1 MEYAALVSLAT
12 AQLGVDVPTAQN
24 LMRIGITLAQEVNKA
39 SALSGR
45 AKLDLV
51 VRALRGL
58 LAEPVIRGRLTPEVA
73 ASLDGIVQ
81 DVIPETISL
90 VVDASRGAFQLKKPS
105 VGCVARILAIL
116 CRQAAAHVP
125 GEAGKMAAQAAA
137 IADTISVDVEIS
149 RHVSESEKK
158 VEESKDTTL
167 TLRVVGEEKSI
178 A

>member
-24 LMRIGITLAQEVNKA
+24 LMRIGVSLAQEVNKA

-73 ASLDGIVQ
+73 VTLDGIVQ

-90 VVDASRGAFQLKKPS
+90 VVDASRGACQLKKPS
-105 VGCVARILAIL
+105 VGCVARILVLL

-149 RHVSESEKK
+149 HSELEKK
-158 VEESKDTTL
+158 VEESKDNTL
-167 TLRVVGEEKSI
+167 TLRVVGEEKSS